1 LKKVGFNPPPAQTVK
16 TYQVWL
22 WKKKRFPTSTHHCMA
37 TAAVA
42 CVNLCEFKL
51 RIPVYGGNFVLNVHF
66 IVMGSY
72 VRKYYE
78 EKCTN

>member
-1 LKKVGFNPPPAQTVK
+1 
-16 TYQVWL
+16 
-22 WKKKRFPTSTHHCMA
+22 MA